1 MICTTMT
8 ACQMFALNESNEA
21 HRKIKDVANS
31 IALPVSIISN
41 QYQMMQVQFCPA
53 AIKPPH
59 MQI

>member
-1 MICTTMT
+1 MT

-41 QYQMMQVQFCPA
+41 QYQM
-53 AIKPPH
+53 I
-59 MQI
+59 